1 MQDWPPFIDTI
12 LSYPTTST
20 EVSSDLQQGVMLHGF
35 ATASCES
42 LNQAPQRYLD
52 DEKSCDTISDRWIT
66 NPIQTFGLSVEPFRT
81 EDYLVGDIFG
91 IPWWYYTQ
99 EENANYYLSL
109 LVLLSCV
116 SHNNIN
122 TFICGSILQTTDS
135 FLRVDVWPS
144 DLSKTEF
151 IQSG

>member
-20 EVSSDLQQGVMLHGF
+20 EVSSDSQQGVMLHGF
-35 ATASCES
+35 ATANCES
-42 LNQAPQRYLD
+42 LNQTPQRYLD
-52 DEKSCDTISDRWIT
+52 DEKSCDAISDGWIT

-81 EDYLVGDIFG
+81 EDYLVRDILG
-91 IPWWYYTQ
+91 VPWWYYTQ
-99 EENANYYLSL
+99 EENANHYLSL

-122 TFICGSILQTTDS
+122 IFICGSILQTTDG